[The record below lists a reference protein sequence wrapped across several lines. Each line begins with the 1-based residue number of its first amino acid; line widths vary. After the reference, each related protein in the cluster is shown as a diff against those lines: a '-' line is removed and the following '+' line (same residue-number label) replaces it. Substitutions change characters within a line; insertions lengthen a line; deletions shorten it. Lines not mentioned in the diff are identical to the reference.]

1 MKDELLFTNTYLNR
15 RSNGANK
22 AYWTK
27 FVAKYVSLNN
37 ENQFLNQTID
47 SYDDDMP
54 IFTFLSFELKRG
66 IIIYQYNPVLLQ
78 GKDHKFSQYIT
89 AWTQQRWINGSRLSI
104 LTIYLIPS
112 TQNLKTSKELIER
125 WLMKK
130 SVKILIDRIY
140 KGQATHNDNDE
151 NNK

>member
-1 MKDELLFTNTYLNR
+1 MKDKLLFTNTYLNR

-27 FVAKYVSLNN
+27 LVAKYVLLNK

-78 GKDHKFSQYIT
+78 G
-89 AWTQQRWINGSRLSI
+89 
-104 LTIYLIPS
+104 
-112 TQNLKTSKELIER
+112 
-125 WLMKK
+125 
-130 SVKILIDRIY
+130 
-140 KGQATHNDNDE
+140 
-151 NNK
+151 

>member
-15 RSNGANK
+15 RSNGVNK

-27 FVAKYVSLNN
+27 FVAKYVSLNK
-37 ENQFLNQTID
+37 ENQFLNQMID

-66 IIIYQYNPVLLQ
+66 IIIYQYNPVLLR
-78 GKDHKFSQYIT
+78 GKEYKFSQYIT
-89 AWTQQRWINGSRLSI
+89 AWTQQRWINGSRISI

-125 WLMKK
+125 WLLKK

-140 KGQATHNDNDE
+140 ECQAAHTDNKE